1 MKTIVARAG
10 AMAAVFGTMLGAQA
24 ARAVVAVEAAPAA
37 ADAKPLET
45 QAYGSDDRSVVFQ
58 KEVLPSITDLLRQS
72 LGEAQSLKNSE
83 ALALDPDRLV
93 MKNTSDIR
101 VYFVGEGAGYFN
113 TLGYNILD
121 SDGKTLEGALGD
133 DPQIIFENAS
143 SVISSLGSAPATVK
157 RTSNAPLLP
166 GDYADLGEI
175 QAGSLLDF
183 FLISDGARGG
193 KYSFAASAERNP
205 DGINHVV
212 AFALPDSPYLIL
224 GFEDMYGGGDMDFND
239 VLFAVD
245 IGVRNVRG
253 LVGAPE
259 PGAWA
264 ILGGFL
270 LIGARGLKRRLVATE
285 A

>member
-1 MKTIVARAG
+1 MKINVARVG
-10 AMAAVFGTMLGAQA
+10 AVVAALGTVMGWSS
-24 ARAVVAVEAAPAA
+24 ARAVVMAAPVDV
-37 ADAKPLET
+37 DAKSIET
-45 QAYGSDDRSVVFQ
+45 RFYGSDERSTVFQ
-58 KEVLPSITDLLRQS
+58 KETLPSITELLRQS
-72 LGEAQSLKNSE
+72 LGESQSLKNSE
-83 ALALDPDRLV
+83 ALALDPERLL

-101 VYFVGEGAGYFN
+101 VYFVGEGAGYYN
-113 TLGYNILD
+113 TLGYNVLD
-121 SDGKTLEGALGD
+121 SEGKTPEGALGD

-157 RTSNAPLLP
+157 RTVNSPLLP
-166 GDYADLGEI
+166 GDFVDVGEI

-193 KYSFAASAERNP
+193 EEVFTASAGRNP
-205 DGINHVV
+205 DGLNHVV

-245 IGVRNVRG
+245 IGVKNVRG
-253 LVGAPE
+253 RVGAPD

-270 LIGARGLKRRLVATE
+270 LVGARGLKRRQSVAE
-285 A
+285 V